1 MLAGEEGID
10 RRLVEKIQLGVAG
23 GAHGRDSWGR
33 QTPRRNN
40 PHICGKL
47 ASTPTDREG
56 NTMSRLTIDVT
67 DQQHQAL
74 KAMAAL
80 AGKSIKQYTLERL
93 FPPATPKDGAL
104 EELKLL
110 IAERVAEAQRGEIVQ
125 GRIRDIAEEALLANG
140 KR

>member
-1 MLAGEEGID
+1 
-10 RRLVEKIQLGVAG
+10 
-23 GAHGRDSWGR
+23 
-33 QTPRRNN
+33 
-40 PHICGKL
+40 
-47 ASTPTDREG
+47 
-56 NTMSRLTIDVT
+56 MSRLTIDVT

-93 FPPATPKDGAL
+93 FPPATPQDGAL

-125 GRIRDIAEEALLANG
+125 GRIRDIAEEVLLANG